1 MPERMDEP
9 QARVWLL
16 RALNQRV
23 AESRDA
29 GEDVLELRT
38 PDFEGFGQAMGWTTP
53 AVSALYK
60 RLVRGGFVRQVNDE
74 KKFVEIGGML
84 SYAWVE
90 DLTDDGLRAIEVLPD
105 PHERL
110 AEALQAFAEAVQ
122 ELPDVPQEEKDRAEG
137 AAQELKTFARGLAPN
152 AAIELVKV
160 LAASMGA
167 PLP

>member
-1 MPERMDEP
+1 MSERMEEP

-16 RALNQRV
+16 RILNQGV

-29 GEDVLELRT
+29 GEEVLELRT
-38 PDFEGFGQAMGWTTP
+38 SDFERYGEVTGWTTP

-74 KKFVEIGGML
+74 KKFLELGGVL
-84 SYAWVE
+84 QYAWVE

-110 AEALQAFAEAVQ
+110 AAALQAFAEAVQ

-167 PLP
+167 PIP